1 MSPIHSGAINKHF
14 CIMQGLR
21 AYFRV
26 RQGDKP
32 GLETKADIFVFMRR
46 SRCIF
51 GVAWAAAGRVASWQI
66 VSSATQI
73 HEELQPLVFL
83 FCFLRRDVFMADGN
97 SASGA
102 WHDHSGRAVAAAGSA
117 EGRGLETVDVRREW
131 LTCSISLTSALASS
145 PSVSTL
151 KKSLF
156 IRTLA

>member
-21 AYFRV
+21 AHFRV

-83 FCFLRRDVFMADGN
+83 FCFSVVTSSWPTATRPAGRDTAT
-97 SASGA
+97 
-102 WHDHSGRAVAAAGSA
+102 RAERWRPQDPPRDAVWKQWMCGES
-117 EGRGLETVDVRREW
+117 D
-131 LTCSISLTSALASS
+131 
-145 PSVSTL
+145 
-151 KKSLF
+151 
-156 IRTLA
+156 

>member
-1 MSPIHSGAINKHF
+1 
-14 CIMQGLR
+14 MQGLR

-46 SRCIF
+46 SRYIF

-102 WHDHSGRAVAAAGSA
+102 
-117 EGRGLETVDVRREW
+117 
-131 LTCSISLTSALASS
+131 
-145 PSVSTL
+145 
-151 KKSLF
+151 
-156 IRTLA
+156 

>member
-73 HEELQPLVFL
+73 HEELQPLAFL

-102 WHDHSGRAVAAAGSA
+102 
-117 EGRGLETVDVRREW
+117 
-131 LTCSISLTSALASS
+131 
-145 PSVSTL
+145 
-151 KKSLF
+151 
-156 IRTLA
+156 